1 MTAILKVDTIQDT
14 SGNNIINESS
24 DTITI
29 GASGDTIALAGTTVT
44 GITQG
49 ITVADQWRVTSSAS
63 FSTSGADVTANL
75 EQVDTTGQGT
85 IGTAMTESSGIF
97 SFPQTGIYRV
107 DAQFS
112 FYLNGDTRWIYSLIK
127 GTTDNSTYN
136 NLAGNYHFIQQTG
149 GTSTYTGSYIST
161 LFDVTNTSNCKVK
174 FHVDTQAGTPYYY
187 ADTNI
192 NTTCFTFT
200 RLGDT

>member
-1 MTAILKVDTIQDT
+1 MALIKA
-14 SGNNIINESS
+14 NNNTLQRIS
-24 DTITI
+24 
-29 GASGDTIALAGTTVT
+29 
-44 GITQG
+44 
-49 ITVADQWRVTSSAS
+49 DQWRVTSAAS
-63 FSTSGADVTANL
+63 FDDNGADITANL

-97 SFPQTGIYRV
+97 SFPQTGIYKI

-112 FYLNGDTRWIYSLIK
+112 FYFNGNTRWIYALIK

-136 NLAGNYHFIQQTG
+136 NLSGNYDFIQQTNSS
-149 GTSTYTGSYIST
+149 TTYTSIYITT
-161 LFDVTNTSNCKVK
+161 LFDVTDTSNCKVK
-174 FHVDTQAGTPYYY
+174 FHVDTQTGTTYYY

-192 NTTCFTFT
+192 NMTSFSFT

>member
-1 MTAILKVDTIQDT
+1 MALIKP
-14 SGNNIINESS
+14 NNNTLQRIS
-24 DTITI
+24 
-29 GASGDTIALAGTTVT
+29 
-44 GITQG
+44 
-49 ITVADQWRVTSSAS
+49 DQWRLTSAAS
-63 FSTSGADVTANL
+63 FNTNGADITANL

-97 SFPQTGIYRV
+97 SFPSTGIYKI

-112 FYLNGDTRWIYSLIK
+112 FFLNGDTRWIYGLIK

-136 NLAGNYHFIQQTG
+136 NLSGNYDFIQQTNN
-149 GTSTYTGSYIST
+149 STTYSSSYIST

-174 FHVDTQAGTPYYY
+174 FHLDTATGTVNVYG
-187 ADTNI
+187 DTNM
-192 NTTCFTFT
+192 NNTCFSFT

>member
-1 MTAILKVDTIQDT
+1 MSSILKVDQLKDSGGNAIIT
-14 SGNNIINESS
+14 SNGSGTFTSS
-24 DTITI
+24 
-29 GASGDTIALAGTTVT
+29 LPNT
-44 GITQG
+44 GITM
-49 ITVADQWRVTSSAS
+49 ADQWRVTSAAS
-63 FSTSGADVTANL
+63 FSTSGADITANL

-97 SFPQTGIYRV
+97 SFPQTGIYKI

-136 NLAGNYHFIQQTG
+136 NLSANYHFIQQTG
-149 GTSTYTGSYIST
+149 GTTTYTGSYVST
-161 LFDVTNTSNCKVK
+161 LFDVTDTSNCKVK
-174 FHVDTQAGTPYYY
+174 FHVDTSSGTTYYY

-192 NTTCFTFT
+192 NITCFTFT